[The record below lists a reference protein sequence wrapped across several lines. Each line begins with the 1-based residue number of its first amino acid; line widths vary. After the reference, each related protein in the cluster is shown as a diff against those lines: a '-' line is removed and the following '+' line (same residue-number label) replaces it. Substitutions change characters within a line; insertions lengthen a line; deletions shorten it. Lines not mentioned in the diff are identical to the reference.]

1 VTTPEQVQQLVTRL
15 LAADRTLPWVV
26 VSIGEGSSR
35 PSLDA
40 SEIASATHE
49 VAEVFTVATGELT
62 YLLSD
67 LLPDRLQVYGGAG
80 RSYPVGFSVDT
91 PPTESRLRFP
101 HDNPG
106 RATEQLISDALGHA
120 HAAGLFAK
128 STDASHPASGTVS
141 GFLAH
146 NERAL
151 VALDNGSIA
160 TIWQEV
166 TYPPVPL
173 NWTLAQ
179 GQRIDG
185 MLDPA
190 SRRLTVEQ
198 AAPTL
203 PDLELAFPHHSVT
216 LALVRTATGSE
227 ATLSLHPSIPM
238 TISRPDVSSNPLDRV
253 DALLSVGDV
262 VAVRVVHLAGG
273 ALHLRLSDVDESEPL
288 VAALAL
294 VPGGPPWLAADR
306 PLPTEPDAAETT
318 MPPIEDAPPA
328 PADVAVQIPAGP
340 SRPLPGPGQRHVEL
354 ATQSDHPDHLDQ
366 PEPIDPPTQIA
377 PATPDERRT
386 ALQSTQLSLTEAKAR
401 IRELEARL
409 HELGGTDSQLAHL
422 TELAHSATMRM
433 RETLA
438 ESGDLQR
445 KLDTAREEA
454 RVGRRALL
462 STRRSTPLPEPAS
475 TADRRQAWADDE
487 SWLRHEIY
495 LAWVGRIGPADRA
508 SRPLPADFLVG
519 PRFAPSALALDD
531 SQFAKAMKAAV
542 DVLTRLPGDTN
553 GREVHALRTG
563 QTGAAP
569 ELVREDGARCFR
581 AYVEQNTAAAR
592 RLHFWRLTDGTIELS
607 RVVTHDDMEP

>member
-1 VTTPEQVQQLVTRL
+1 MAVTRVTTPEQVQQLVTRL

-40 SEIASATHE
+40 SEIASATHD

-62 YLLSD
+62 
-67 LLPDRLQVYGGAG
+67 
-80 RSYPVGFSVDT
+80 
-91 PPTESRLRFP
+91 TESRLRFP

-238 TISRPDVSSNPLDRV
+238 TISRPDVSSM
-253 DALLSVGDV
+253 A
-262 VAVRVVHLAGG
+262 
-273 ALHLRLSDVDESEPL
+273 
-288 VAALAL
+288 
-294 VPGGPPWLAADR
+294 
-306 PLPTEPDAAETT
+306 
-318 MPPIEDAPPA
+318 
-328 PADVAVQIPAGP
+328 
-340 SRPLPGPGQRHVEL
+340 
-354 ATQSDHPDHLDQ
+354 
-366 PEPIDPPTQIA
+366 
-377 PATPDERRT
+377 
-386 ALQSTQLSLTEAKAR
+386 
-401 IRELEARL
+401 
-409 HELGGTDSQLAHL
+409 
-422 TELAHSATMRM
+422 
-433 RETLA
+433 
-438 ESGDLQR
+438 
-445 KLDTAREEA
+445 
-454 RVGRRALL
+454 
-462 STRRSTPLPEPAS
+462 
-475 TADRRQAWADDE
+475 
-487 SWLRHEIY
+487 
-495 LAWVGRIGPADRA
+495 
-508 SRPLPADFLVG
+508 
-519 PRFAPSALALDD
+519 
-531 SQFAKAMKAAV
+531 
-542 DVLTRLPGDTN
+542 
-553 GREVHALRTG
+553 
-563 QTGAAP
+563 
-569 ELVREDGARCFR
+569 
-581 AYVEQNTAAAR
+581 
-592 RLHFWRLTDGTIELS
+592 
-607 RVVTHDDMEP
+607 